1 MCTYKDLKKSA
12 QIAPEERRD
21 VPTVWQSVVSFE
33 DGSQWEERHE
43 SELITRWHKKGF
55 GYDEI
60 NTKRYSD
67 HVYGENLTLAELKV
81 AKKLW
86 VESKNPGVNFS
97 IKWKKVE
104 Y

>member
-1 MCTYKDLKKSA
+1 MDTIQK
-12 QIAPEERRD
+12 PERRD
-21 VPTVWQSVVSFE
+21 IPTVWQSIVVFE

-43 SELITRWHKKGF
+43 SELIMRWHVNGF

-60 NTKRYSD
+60 NSKRYSD
-67 HVYGENLTLAELKV
+67 LVYGENLTLAELK
-81 AKKLW
+81 ASKNLW
-86 VESKNPGVNFS
+86 VESKNPGVKFS

>member
-1 MCTYKDLKKSA
+1 MRTFKDKETKKAA
-12 QIAPEERRD
+12 QKERRD

-43 SELITRWHKKGF
+43 SELIIRWHVNGF

-67 HVYGENLTLAELKV
+67 LVYGENLTFAELK
-81 AKKLW
+81 ASKNLW
-86 VESKNPGVNFS
+86 VESKNPGVKFS